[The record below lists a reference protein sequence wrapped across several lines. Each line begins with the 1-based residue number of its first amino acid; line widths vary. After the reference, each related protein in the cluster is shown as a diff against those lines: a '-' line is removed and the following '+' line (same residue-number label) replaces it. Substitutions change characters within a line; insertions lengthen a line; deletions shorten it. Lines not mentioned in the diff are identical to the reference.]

1 MSSTIQ
7 NYYFKDLSSYGKGI
21 RLNTSISELMK
32 RQNGGSK
39 GSLKIISRD
48 DAATVEISELARTMY
63 GASKS
68 ISEKQEPADQASQKQ
83 EPADQASQK
92 QEPADTASGQT
103 DPYDGL
109 SGVER
114 ELKELEDY
122 IAAHPADASIDV
134 LRNGSL
140 RGTEGKHLADHALD
154 AAEKEYTEA
163 FADAAE
169 GFADFSMKITYG
181 NYSGNDVSV
190 NDLNPE
196 AVDKM
201 EAVYQ
206 SYKKQIESE
215 YEGEDRAGY
224 LSRLDE
230 AYNAVFEEKIIS
242 PVKSAYDDKLVFFKP
257 DSEETIRS
265 IRAASESKESLQEMI
280 SGYAANQA
288 VNRKQY
294 TALSDGTRDFYDLAD
309 NKSLWHDTA
318 AVRGILTDS
327 MNVYASVK
335 EVRTGAPDYLSA
347 KAAADKIAKKISDQ
361 YAENLAYQA
370 EKLGFKKDGEDMEW
384 SKVSDEIFTGTAS
397 GMFMIDFSKI
407 TDLSILMENI

>member
-1 MSSTIQ
+1 MMSSTIQ
-7 NYYFKDLSSYGKGI
+7 NYYLKDLSSYAKGI
-21 RLNTSISELMK
+21 RLNTSISELKK
-32 RQNGGSK
+32 RQNEDGK

-63 GASKS
+63 GASKKYGTS
-68 ISEKQEPADQASQKQ
+68 GNVPEKKEPADRVFEKQES
-83 EPADQASQK
+83 
-92 QEPADTASGQT
+92 ADTAF

-114 ELKELEDY
+114 ELKELDDY
-122 IAAHPADASIDV
+122 IAAHPADTSIDV

-140 RGTEGKHLADHALD
+140 RGIEGKNLADHALY

-181 NYSGNDVSV
+181 DYSGNDVSV
-190 NDLNPE
+190 NDLNLE

-201 EAVYQ
+201 EDVYQ

-215 YEGEDRAGY
+215 YEGDDRAKY

-230 AYNAVFEEKIIS
+230 AYNAVFEEKIIN

-257 DSEETIRS
+257 DSEETVRS
-265 IRAASESKESLQEMI
+265 IRAASESKEALQEMV
-280 SGYAANQA
+280 SGYATYQA
-288 VNRKQY
+288 MNRKQY
-294 TALSDGTRDFYDLAD
+294 TALSDGTRSFYDLSID
-309 NKSLWHDTA
+309 KSLWHDTG
-318 AVRGILTDS
+318 AVKSILTDS

-347 KAAADKIAKKISDQ
+347 KAAADKMAKKISDQ

-370 EKLGFKKDGEDMEW
+370 EKLGFKKDGEDTEW
-384 SKVSDEIFTGTAS
+384 SKVSGSVMTGTAS

-407 TDLSILMENI
+407 MDLSILMESI